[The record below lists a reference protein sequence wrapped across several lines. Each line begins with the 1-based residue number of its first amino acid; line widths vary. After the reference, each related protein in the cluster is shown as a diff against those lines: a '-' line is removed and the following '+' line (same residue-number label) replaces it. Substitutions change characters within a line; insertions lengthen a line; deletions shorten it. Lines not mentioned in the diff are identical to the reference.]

1 MQISAH
7 DSHNQLGTG
16 PANTAVT
23 AATPAWGHTWSS
35 QNNVS
40 ATQVKAT
47 GGTYA

>member
-7 DSHNQLGTG
+7 DYHNKANSG
-16 PANTAVT
+16 PTSSINLTN
-23 AATPAWGHTWSS
+23 TPAWAHTWSA